1 MKRRIATAVIG
12 SVVVALLL
20 AGLGTLVLTR
30 SAARRTALDELQAQ
44 SAAIA
49 ELVAAVATPRRLDD
63 GTTEPQVNRQALQR
77 ISQAFSVR
85 DVGLV
90 VITANGREVGS
101 LPPGVE
107 LSANEDAVVRGG
119 GEVSGTAPGG
129 VLYGAAG
136 RQVGRSIVI
145 VALTGSARSLL
156 GGAGGWFLL
165 ASALVVLV
173 AVFVAFRLGGALAR
187 PMREATAVTER
198 IAGGDLTARL
208 PDPPPAQHDELAV
221 LSRSVNSMADNLE
234 RSRGLEQQFLLSIS
248 HDLRTPLTNIRGY
261 AEAIADGAADE
272 PAAAAGVILSE
283 SARLERLVRDL
294 LDLARLDS
302 RQFTLHPAGADLT
315 AAVVAAAEGARA
327 DVAAM
332 GLTLDVRPGTT
343 ADGTVDVD
351 RLAQVVGNLVANAAR
366 YARTTVIVEPQVHPD
381 SVVVL
386 VTDDGAGIAPADLPH
401 VFERLYRAADQ
412 PQRKESGSGLGLAI
426 VRELV
431 GAMGGEVGV
440 TSPPTGGT
448 TFWFRIPREGPA
460 GSPTVSP

>member
-1 MKRRIATAVIG
+1 VKRRIANAVIG

-30 SAARRTALDELQAQ
+30 AAARRTALDELQAQ

-49 ELVAAVATPRRLDD
+49 ELVAAVATPRRAED
-63 GTTEPQVNRQALQR
+63 GTTQPQVNRQALQR
-77 ISQAFSVR
+77 ISEAFSVR
-85 DVGLV
+85 DVGLL
-90 VITANGREVGS
+90 VIGPNGRQVGS
-101 LPPGVE
+101 LPAGVD
-107 LSANEDAVVRGG
+107 LSANEDAIVRGG
-119 GEVSGTAPGG
+119 GEVSGTARGG

-136 RQVGRSIVI
+136 RPVGRSIVI

-165 ASALVVLV
+165 ASALVVLL

-187 PMREATAVTER
+187 PMRDATAVTER

-208 PDPPPAQHDELAV
+208 PDPPAGQRDELAV

-261 AEAIADGAADE
+261 AEAITDGAVDE
-272 PAAAAGVILSE
+272 PAAAAGVILAE

-302 RQFTLHPAGADLT
+302 RQFALHPRSTDLA

-327 DVAAM
+327 DVAAA
-332 GLTLDVRPGTT
+332 GLTLDVRSAPT
-343 ADGTVDVD
+343 AEGLVDVD

-366 YARTTVIVEPQVHPD
+366 YARTTIVVEPQVHPD

-386 VTDDGAGIAPADLPH
+386 VTDDGPGIAAADLPH

-412 PQRKESGSGLGLAI
+412 PRRTESGSGLGLAI

-448 TFWFRIPREGPA
+448 TFWFRIPRGPA
-460 GSPTVSP
+460 

>member
-1 MKRRIATAVIG
+1 MKRRIANAVIG

-30 SAARRTALDELQAQ
+30 AAARRTALDELQAQ

-49 ELVAAVATPRRLDD
+49 ELVAAVATPRRAED
-63 GTTEPQVNRQALQR
+63 GTTQPQVNRQALQR
-77 ISQAFSVR
+77 ISEAFSVR
-85 DVGLV
+85 DVGLL
-90 VITANGREVGS
+90 VIGPNGRQVGS
-101 LPPGVE
+101 LPAGVD
-107 LSANEDAVVRGG
+107 LSANEDAIVRGG
-119 GEVSGTAPGG
+119 GEVSGTARGG

-136 RQVGRSIVI
+136 RPVGRSIVI

-165 ASALVVLV
+165 ASALVVLL

-187 PMREATAVTER
+187 PMRDATAVTER

-208 PDPPPAQHDELAV
+208 PDPPAGQRDELAV

-261 AEAIADGAADE
+261 AEAITDGAVDE
-272 PAAAAGVILSE
+272 PAAAAGVILAE

-302 RQFTLHPAGADLT
+302 RQFALHPRSCDLA

-327 DVAAM
+327 DVAAA
-332 GLTLDVRPGTT
+332 GLTLDVRSAPT
-343 ADGTVDVD
+343 AEGLVDVD

-366 YARTTVIVEPQVHPD
+366 YTRTTIVVEPQVHPD

-386 VTDDGAGIAPADLPH
+386 VTDDGPGIAAADLPH

-412 PQRKESGSGLGLAI
+412 PRRTESGSGLGLAI

-448 TFWFRIPREGPA
+448 TFWFRIPRGPA
-460 GSPTVSP
+460 